1 MSLSDIPGAAP
12 DPAFDGTP
20 NGNVNG
26 HPKGNPNGHP
36 AGSATAVALAEPER
50 RVRPVWI
57 AGVVLVNLGINA
69 AFFGPIQVLLGQQAA
84 AFSEGDKEAILAL
97 VTGAGAAVSLVA
109 NPLFGAFSDRTTSR
123 LGRRVPWVLFG
134 AVLGAAALIALAGA
148 PNVAVM
154 TLLWCLVQAGC
165 NGAYA
170 AITAAIPD
178 RVPVPQRGTVGGLA
192 AMGQT
197 VGILI
202 GAVIA
207 AAVTG
212 NFAAGYLVCALALL
226 AGVVLYF
233 FKNDDVPL
241 PAQAR
246 PPFSVAGFAKSFW
259 ISPALYPDF
268 AWAWL
273 TRLLVNIG
281 NHMVTLYLLFFLK
294 DAVHVK
300 ETQGIEPEFGVL
312 ILTGLYAV
320 MVIITSV
327 IGGPLSDRMGKRK
340 PLVIISSVI
349 IAVASL
355 ILAFAPTWTGALI
368 GASVLGIGFGCYLA
382 VDFALITQV
391 LPTALS
397 RGKDLGVIN
406 IANSLPQVLAPL
418 IAFPFVTLWG
428 GYVSLYVAAAV
439 IGLLGAVFVVK
450 IKGVD

>member
-1 MSLSDIPGAAP
+1 MSLSDLPGHVP
-12 DPAFDGTP
+12 DPSAVASP
-20 NGNVNG
+20 Q
-26 HPKGNPNGHP
+26 
-36 AGSATAVALAEPER
+36 AGSSTAALAEPER
-50 RVRPVWI
+50 RVRPLWTT
-57 AGVVLVNLGINA
+57 GVVLVNVGINA

-84 AFSEGDKEAILAL
+84 LFSEGDKEAILAL

-123 LGRRVPWVLFG
+123 LGRRVPWVVFG

-154 TLLWCLVQAGC
+154 TILWCLVQAGC

-178 RVPVPQRGTVGGLA
+178 RVPVPQRGAVGGLA

-207 AAVTG
+207 AVVSG
-212 NFAAGYLVCALALL
+212 NFGVGYLVCAGALI
-226 AGVVLYF
+226 AGVALYF
-233 FKNDDVPL
+233 FKSDDVPL
-241 PAQAR
+241 PAEAR
-246 PPFSVAGFAKSFW
+246 PPFSLAGFARGFW
-259 ISPALYPDF
+259 ISPLLYPDF

-281 NHMVTLYLLFFLK
+281 NHMVTLYLLFFLT
-294 DAVHVK
+294 DAVHLK
-300 ETQGIEPEFGVL
+300 ETQGIEPAFGVL

-320 MVIITSV
+320 MVIVTSV

-340 PLVIISSVI
+340 PLVIASSVI

-355 ILAFAPTWTGALI
+355 ILAFAPNWAGAI
-368 GASVLGIGFGCYLA
+368 AGATVLGIGFGAYLA

-391 LPTALS
+391 LPSALD

>member
-1 MSLSDIPGAAP
+1 MSLSDLPGRVP
-12 DPAFDGTP
+12 DPS
-20 NGNVNG
+20 
-26 HPKGNPNGHP
+26 
-36 AGSATAVALAEPER
+36 AGATSPEGSSTTALAEPER
-50 RVRPVWI
+50 RVRPVWT
-57 AGVVLVNLGINA
+57 AGVVLVNVGINA

-84 AFSEGDKEAILAL
+84 HFSEGEKEAILAL

-109 NPLFGAFSDRTTSR
+109 NPLFGAFSDRTASR

-134 AVLGAAALIALAGA
+134 ALLGAAALTALAGA

-154 TLLWCLVQAGC
+154 TLLWCVVQAGC

-170 AITAAIPD
+170 AVTAAVPD
-178 RVPVPQRGTVGGLA
+178 RVPVAQRGTVGGLA

-197 VGILI
+197 AGILI

-207 AAVTG
+207 AVVSG
-212 NFAAGYLVCALALL
+212 NFALGYLICAAALV
-226 AGVVLYF
+226 AGVGLYF
-233 FKNDDVPL
+233 FQNDDAPL
-241 PAQAR
+241 SREDR
-246 PPFSVAGFAKSFW
+246 PPFTMLAFAKSFW
-259 ISPALYPDF
+259 ISPGRHPDF

-273 TRLLVNIG
+273 TRLLVNTG
-281 NHMVTLYLLFFLK
+281 NHMVTLYLLFFLS
-294 DAVHVK
+294 DAVRLQQ
-300 ETQGIEPEFGVL
+300 TQGMSAELGVL

-327 IGGPLSDRMGKRK
+327 IGGRLSDRMGRRK
-340 PLVIISSVI
+340 PLVIASSVV
-349 IAVASL
+349 IAIAAL
-355 ILAFAPTWTGALI
+355 ILAFAPTWSGAI
-368 GASVLGIGFGCYLA
+368 AGATVLGIGFGAYLA

-391 LPTALS
+391 LPSALD

-428 GYVSLYVAAAV
+428 GYISLYVAAAA
-439 IGLLGAVFVVK
+439 IGLLGALFVVK

>member
-1 MSLSDIPGAAP
+1 MSLSDLPGPVP
-12 DPAFDGTP
+12 DPAVLAASG
-20 NGNVNG
+20 GR
-26 HPKGNPNGHP
+26 P
-36 AGSATAVALAEPER
+36 AALAEPEQ
-50 RVRPVWI
+50 RVRPVWT
-57 AGVVLVNLGINA
+57 AGVVLVNVGINA

-84 AFSEGDKEAILAL
+84 HFSEGDKEAILAL

-123 LGRRVPWVLFG
+123 LGRRVPWVVFG
-134 AVLGAAALIALAGA
+134 AILGAAALIALAGA

-154 TLLWCLVQAGC
+154 TLLWCFVQAGC

-170 AITAAIPD
+170 AVTAAIPD
-178 RVPVPQRGTVGGLA
+178 RVPVPQRGAVGGLA

-207 AAVTG
+207 AVVSG
-212 NFAAGYLVCALALL
+212 NFALGYLVCAAALV
-226 AGVVLYF
+226 AGVALYF
-233 FKNDDVPL
+233 FKSDDVPL
-241 PAQAR
+241 PAEAR
-246 PPFSVAGFAKSFW
+246 PPFKLAAFLRGFW
-259 ISPALYPDF
+259 IPPARYPDF

-281 NHMVTLYLLFFLK
+281 NHMVTLYLLFFLT

-300 ETQGIEPEFGVL
+300 ETQGIEPAFGVL

-340 PLVIISSVI
+340 PLVIASSVI

-355 ILAFAPTWTGALI
+355 ILAFAPTWPGAI
-368 GASVLGIGFGCYLA
+368 AGATVLGIGFGAYLA

-391 LPTALS
+391 LPSALD

-418 IAFPFVTLWG
+418 IAFPFVTMWG

-439 IGLLGAVFVVK
+439 IGVLGAVFVVK

>member
-1 MSLSDIPGAAP
+1 MSLSDLPGNIP
-12 DPAFDGTP
+12 DPSLVAASRG
-20 NGNVNG
+20 
-26 HPKGNPNGHP
+26 
-36 AGSATAVALAEPER
+36 GSSTTALAEPER
-50 RVRPVWI
+50 RVRPLWTT
-57 AGVVLVNLGINA
+57 GVVLVNVGINA

-84 AFSEGDKEAILAL
+84 HFSEGDKEAILAL

-123 LGRRVPWVLFG
+123 LGRRVPWVVFG
-134 AVLGAAALIALAGA
+134 AILGAAALIALAGA

-154 TLLWCLVQAGC
+154 TILWCFVQAGC

-178 RVPVPQRGTVGGLA
+178 RVPVPQRGAVGGLA

-207 AAVTG
+207 AVVSG
-212 NFAAGYLVCALALL
+212 NFGVGYLVCAAALV
-226 AGVVLYF
+226 AGVALYF
-233 FKNDDVPL
+233 FKSDDVTL
-241 PAQAR
+241 PAGAR
-246 PPFSVAGFAKSFW
+246 PPFSLAGFARGFW
-259 ISPALYPDF
+259 ISPVLYPDF

-281 NHMVTLYLLFFLK
+281 NHMVTLYLLFFLS
-294 DAVHVK
+294 DAVHLK
-300 ETQGIEPEFGVL
+300 ETQGIEPAFGVL

-340 PLVIISSVI
+340 PLVIASSVI

-355 ILAFAPTWTGALI
+355 ILAFAPTWAGAII
-368 GASVLGIGFGCYLA
+368 GASVLGIGFGAYLA

-391 LPTALS
+391 LPSALD

-450 IKGVD
+450 IKGVA

>member
-1 MSLSDIPGAAP
+1 MSLSDLPSAAP
-12 DPAFDGTP
+12 T
-20 NGNVNG
+20 
-26 HPKGNPNGHP
+26 
-36 AGSATAVALAEPER
+36 SAALAEPER
-50 RVRPVWI
+50 RVRPVWT

-123 LGRRVPWVLFG
+123 MGRRVPWVLFG

-148 PNVAVM
+148 PNVAIM

-212 NFAAGYLVCALALL
+212 NFAAGYVVCAVALL
-226 AGVVLYF
+226 AGVVLYY
-233 FKNDDVPL
+233 FKNDDIPL

-246 PPFSVAGFAKSFW
+246 PRFGLAGFVRGFW
-259 ISPALYPDF
+259 ISPARHPDF

-281 NHMVTLYLLFFLK
+281 NHMVTLYLLFFLN
-294 DAVHVK
+294 DAVRVR

-320 MVIITSV
+320 MVIVTSV
-327 IGGPLSDRMGKRK
+327 IGGRVSDRMGRRK
-340 PLVIISSVI
+340 PLVIISSAVI
-349 IAVASL
+349 AAASL
-355 ILAFAPTWTGALI
+355 ILAFAPTWPGALI

-391 LPTALS
+391 LPTALN

-418 IAFPFVTLWG
+418 IAYPFVALWG
-428 GYVSLYVAAAV
+428 GYVALYVAAAV

>member
-1 MSLSDIPGAAP
+1 MSLSDTPAPAP
-12 DPAFDGTP
+12 DPAISGRP
-20 NGNVNG
+20 GGERNG
-26 HPKGNPNGHP
+26 P
-36 AGSATAVALAEPER
+36 AAVGLGVGPSGGPAPALAEPQR
-50 RVRPVWI
+50 SVRPAWT
-57 AGVVLVNLGINA
+57 AGVVLVNVGINA

-84 AFSEGDKEAILAL
+84 AFSEPDKEAILAL

-123 LGRRVPWVLFG
+123 RGRRVPWVLFG

-178 RVPVPQRGTVGGLA
+178 RVPVRQRGTVGGLA

-197 VGILI
+197 VGILM

-212 NFAAGYLVCALALL
+212 NFAAGYLLCAGALL

-233 FKNDDVPL
+233 FRNDDVPL
-241 PAQAR
+241 PENAR
-246 PPFSVAGFAKSFW
+246 PPFSLAAMVKGFW
-259 ISPALYPDF
+259 ISPAPHPDF

-273 TRLLVNIG
+273 TRLLVNVG

-294 DAVHVK
+294 DAVHLQT
-300 ETQGIEPEFGVL
+300 TQGIEPEFGVL

-327 IGGPLSDRMGKRK
+327 IGGPLSDRMGRRK
-340 PLVIISSVI
+340 PLVILSSAI
-349 IAVASL
+349 IAAASL
-355 ILAFAPTWTGALI
+355 MLAFAPTWAGALI

-382 VDFALITQV
+382 VDFALITEV
-391 LPTALS
+391 LPTALN

-428 GYVSLYVAAAV
+428 GYVSLYVAAAA

>member
-1 MSLSDIPGAAP
+1 MSLSD
-12 DPAFDGTP
+12 
-20 NGNVNG
+20 
-26 HPKGNPNGHP
+26 
-36 AGSATAVALAEPER
+36 TAVAALAEPQR
-50 RVRPVWI
+50 RVRPVWT
-57 AGVVLVNLGINA
+57 AGVVLVNVGINA
-69 AFFGPIQVLLGQQAA
+69 AFFGPLQVLLGQQAA
-84 AFSEGDKEAILAL
+84 AFNEGEKEAILAL

-109 NPLFGAFSDRTTSR
+109 NPLFGALSDRTVAR
-123 LGRRVPWVLFG
+123 RGRRVPWVLFG
-134 AVLGAAALIALAGA
+134 AILGAAALAALAGA

-154 TLLWCLVQAGC
+154 TILWCLVQAGC

-178 RVPVPQRGTVGGLA
+178 RVPAPQRGTVGGLA

-197 VGILI
+197 VGILA

-207 AAVTG
+207 AVVSG
-212 NFAAGYLVCALALL
+212 NFALGYLVCALALL

-233 FKNDDVPL
+233 FKNDDVAL
-241 PAQAR
+241 PRDGR
-246 PPFSVAGFAKSFW
+246 PPFKLAEFALNFW
-259 ISPALYPDF
+259 ISPARYPDF

-281 NHMVTLYLLFFLK
+281 NHMVTLYLLFFLT
-294 DAVHVK
+294 DAVRLPQM
-300 ETQGIEPEFGVL
+300 QGLAAESGVL

-327 IGGPLSDRMGKRK
+327 VGGRLSDRMGRRK
-340 PLVIISSVI
+340 PLVILSSAI
-349 IAVASL
+349 IAVAAL
-355 ILAFAPTWTGALI
+355 ILAVAPTWPGALI
-368 GASVLGIGFGCYLA
+368 GASVLGIGFGAYLA
-382 VDFALITQV
+382 VDFALITEV
-391 LPTALS
+391 LPTALN

-418 IAFPFVTLWG
+418 IAYPFVAYWG

>member
-1 MSLSDIPGAAP
+1 MSDTTAP
-12 DPAFDGTP
+12 
-20 NGNVNG
+20 
-26 HPKGNPNGHP
+26 
-36 AGSATAVALAEPER
+36 ALAEPVR
-50 RVRPVWI
+50 RVRPVWT
-57 AGVVLVNLGINA
+57 AGVVLVNVGINA

-84 AFSEGDKEAILAL
+84 AFSEPDKEAILAL

-123 LGRRVPWVLFG
+123 RGRRVPWVLFG

-148 PNVAVM
+148 PTVAIM
-154 TLLWCLVQAGC
+154 TLLWCFVQAGC

-178 RVPVPQRGTVGGLA
+178 RVPVAQRGTVGGLA

-197 VGILI
+197 AGILA

-207 AAVTG
+207 SAVAG
-212 NFAAGYLVCALALL
+212 DFAAGYFACALALL
-226 AGVVLYF
+226 AGVVLYY

-241 PAQAR
+241 PAQSR
-246 PPFSVAGFAKSFW
+246 PPFSLAGFLYGFW
-259 ISPALYPDF
+259 ISPARYPDF

-281 NHMVTLYLLFFLK
+281 NHMVTLYLLFFLN
-294 DAVHVK
+294 DAVRVR
-300 ETQGIEPEFGVL
+300 ETQGMEPAFGVL

-327 IGGPLSDRMGKRK
+327 VGGRLSDRLGRRK
-340 PLVIISSVI
+340 PLVILSSAVI
-349 IAVASL
+349 AAASL
-355 ILAFAPTWTGALI
+355 ILAFAPTWPGALV
-368 GASVLGIGFGCYLA
+368 GASVLGVGFGCYLA
-382 VDFALITQV
+382 VDFALITEV
-391 LPTALS
+391 LPTALN

-418 IAFPFVTLWG
+418 IAYPFVAFWG

>member
-1 MSLSDIPGAAP
+1 MSMSDTTAP
-12 DPAFDGTP
+12 
-20 NGNVNG
+20 
-26 HPKGNPNGHP
+26 
-36 AGSATAVALAEPER
+36 ALAEPER
-50 RVRPVWI
+50 RVRPVWT
-57 AGVVLVNLGINA
+57 AGVVLVNVGINA
-69 AFFGPIQVLLGQQAA
+69 AFFGPLQVLLGQQAA
-84 AFSEGDKEAILAL
+84 AFSEPGKEAILAL
-97 VTGAGAAVSLVA
+97 VTGAGAVVSLVA
-109 NPLFGAFSDRTTSR
+109 NPLFGAVSDRTTSR
-123 LGRRVPWVLFG
+123 RGRRVPWVIFG
-134 AVLGAAALIALAGA
+134 AVLGAAALIGLAGA
-148 PNVAVM
+148 PNVVVM
-154 TLLWCLVQAGC
+154 MLLWCLVQAGC

-197 VGILI
+197 VGILA

-212 NFAAGYLVCALALL
+212 NFAAGYVVCAAALL

-246 PPFSVAGFAKSFW
+246 PPFSLAAFLRGFW
-259 ISPALYPDF
+259 ISPVRHPDF

-281 NHMVTLYLLFFLK
+281 NHMVTLYLLFFLD
-294 DAVHVK
+294 DAVRIR
-300 ETQGIEPEFGVL
+300 ETEGIEPAAGVL
-312 ILTGLYAV
+312 VLTGLYAV

-327 IGGPLSDRMGKRK
+327 IGGRLSDRMGRRK
-340 PLVIISSVI
+340 PLVILSSAVI
-349 IAVASL
+349 AAAAL
-355 ILAFAPTWTGALI
+355 ILAFAPTWAGALL

-382 VDFALITQV
+382 VDFALITEV
-391 LPTALS
+391 LPTALN

-418 IAFPFVTLWG
+418 IAFPFVAHWG
-428 GYVSLYVAAAV
+428 GYVGLYVAAAV

>member
-1 MSLSDIPGAAP
+1 MSLSDIPGAVP
-12 DPAFDGTP
+12 DPGLVGTR
-20 NGNVNG
+20 
-26 HPKGNPNGHP
+26 
-36 AGSATAVALAEPER
+36 SATALAEPTS
-50 RVRPVWI
+50 RVTPLWTT
-57 AGVVLVNLGINA
+57 GVVLVNLGINA
-69 AFFGPIQVLLGQQAA
+69 AFFGPIQVLLSQQAEHFDA
-84 AFSEGDKEAILAL
+84 GQKEAILAL

-123 LGRRVPWVLFG
+123 FGRRVPWVVVG
-134 AVLGAAALIALAGA
+134 AVLGAAALIGLAGA

-178 RVPVPQRGTVGGLA
+178 RVPLPQRATVGGLA

-207 AAVTG
+207 AAVSG
-212 NFAAGYLVCALALL
+212 NFALGYIVCALALL
-226 AGVVLYF
+226 AGVVMYL
-233 FKNDDVPL
+233 FKSADVPL
-241 PAQAR
+241 PAGDR
-246 PPFSVAGFAKSFW
+246 PPLNWIDFLLGFVR
-259 ISPALYPDF
+259 PLRHPDF
-268 AWAWL
+268 AWAWI

-281 NHMVTLYLLFFLK
+281 NHMVTLYLLFFLA
-294 DAVHVK
+294 DAVHLK
-300 ETQGIEPEFGVL
+300 ATTGMEPAFGVL
-312 ILTGLYAV
+312 VLTGLYAV
-320 MVIITSV
+320 FVIITSV
-327 IGGPLSDRMGKRK
+327 IGGRLSDRMGKRK
-340 PLVIISSVI
+340 PLVIASSVI
-349 IAVASL
+349 IALASL
-355 ILAFAPTWTGALI
+355 ILAFAPTWIGGI
-368 GASVLGIGFGCYLA
+368 VGASVLGIGFGAYLA

-391 LPTALS
+391 LPHAVD

-406 IANSLPQVLAPL
+406 IANSLPQVIAPALAW
-418 IAFPFVTLWG
+418 PFVTLWG

>member
-1 MSLSDIPGAAP
+1 MSLSETPGAAP
-12 DPAFDGTP
+12 GPAVAG
-20 NGNVNG
+20 
-26 HPKGNPNGHP
+26 P
-36 AGSATAVALAEPER
+36 AGATAMTLGEPER
-50 RVRPVWI
+50 LVRPAWT
-57 AGVVLVNLGINA
+57 AGVVLVNVGINA
-69 AFFGPIQVLLGQQAA
+69 AFFGPLQVLLGQQAA
-84 AFSEGDKEAILAL
+84 AFSEADKEAILAL
-97 VTGAGAAVSLVA
+97 VTGAGATVSLVA

-123 LGRRVPWVLFG
+123 LGRRVPWVVLG

-178 RVPVPQRGTVGGLA
+178 RVPVRQRGTVGGLA

-212 NFAAGYLVCALALL
+212 NFAAGYLVCAVALL

-241 PAQAR
+241 PAASR
-246 PPFSVAGFAKSFW
+246 PAFSLAGFAKSFW
-259 ISPALYPDF
+259 VSPVLYPDF

-273 TRLLVNIG
+273 TRLLVNVG

-312 ILTGLYAV
+312 VLTGLYAM

-327 IGGPLSDRMGKRK
+327 AGGRLSDRMGKRK
-340 PLVIISSVI
+340 PLVIISSGI
-349 IAVASL
+349 IAAASL
-355 ILAFAPTWTGALI
+355 ILAIAPTWTGALI

-382 VDFALITQV
+382 VDFALITEV
-391 LPTALS
+391 LPRALS
-397 RGKDLGVIN
+397 RGKDLGVLN

-418 IAFPFVTLWG
+418 IAFPFVALWG

>member
-1 MSLSDIPGAAP
+1 MSLSDGP
-12 DPAFDGTP
+12 DAI
-20 NGNVNG
+20 
-26 HPKGNPNGHP
+26 
-36 AGSATAVALAEPER
+36 AGSGAKAAKGGAEDAALAEPER
-50 RVRPVWI
+50 RVRPVWT
-57 AGVVLVNLGINA
+57 AGVVLVNVGINA
-69 AFFGPIQVLLGQQAA
+69 AFFGPLQVLLGQQAA
-84 AFSEGDKEAILAL
+84 AFNEGEKEAILAL

-109 NPLFGAFSDRTTSR
+109 NPLFGALSDRTVSR
-123 LGRRVPWVLFG
+123 RGRRLPWVLFG
-134 AVLGAAALIALAGA
+134 AVLGAAALVALAGA

-154 TLLWCLVQAGC
+154 AILWCFVQAGC

-197 VGILI
+197 VGILA

-207 AAVTG
+207 AVVSG
-212 NFAAGYLVCALALL
+212 NFALGYVVCAAALL

-233 FKNDDVPL
+233 FENDDVAL
-241 PAQAR
+241 PPQGR
-246 PPFSVAGFAKSFW
+246 PPFKLAEFARGFW
-259 ISPALYPDF
+259 ISPARHPDF

-281 NHMVTLYLLFFLK
+281 NHMVTLYLLFFLS
-294 DAVHVK
+294 DAVRLP
-300 ETQGIEPEFGVL
+300 ETEGIGAELGVL

-320 MVIITSV
+320 MVIVTSV
-327 IGGPLSDRMGKRK
+327 IGGRLSDRMGRRK
-340 PLVIISSVI
+340 PLVILSSVI
-349 IAVASL
+349 IAAAAL
-355 ILAFAPTWTGALI
+355 ILGFAPTWPGALI
-368 GASVLGIGFGCYLA
+368 GAAVLGVGFGSYLA
-382 VDFALITQV
+382 VDFALITEV
-391 LPTALS
+391 LPTALN

-418 IAFPFVTLWG
+418 IAYPFVALWG
-428 GYVSLYVAAAV
+428 GYVSLYLAAAV

>member
-1 MSLSDIPGAAP
+1 MSDTTAP
-12 DPAFDGTP
+12 
-20 NGNVNG
+20 
-26 HPKGNPNGHP
+26 
-36 AGSATAVALAEPER
+36 ALAEPER
-50 RVRPVWI
+50 RVRPVWT
-57 AGVVLVNLGINA
+57 AGVVLVNVGINA
-69 AFFGPIQVLLGQQAA
+69 AFFGPLQVLLGQQAA
-84 AFSEGDKEAILAL
+84 AFSEPDKEAILAL

-123 LGRRVPWVLFG
+123 RGRRVPWVLFG

-148 PNVAVM
+148 PTVAAM

-178 RVPVPQRGTVGGLA
+178 RVPAPQRGTVGGLA

-197 VGILI
+197 VGILA

-207 AAVTG
+207 AAVAG
-212 NFAAGYLVCALALL
+212 NFAAGYVVSAAALL

-233 FKNDDVPL
+233 VKNDDVPL
-241 PAQAR
+241 PAHAR
-246 PPFSVAGFAKSFW
+246 PPFNLAGFVRGFW
-259 ISPALYPDF
+259 ISPARHPDF

-281 NHMVTLYLLFFLK
+281 NHMVTLYLLFFLN
-294 DAVHVK
+294 DAVRVR

-327 IGGPLSDRMGKRK
+327 IGGRLSDRLGRRK
-340 PLVIISSVI
+340 PLVIISSVV
-349 IAVASL
+349 IAAASL
-355 ILAFAPTWTGALI
+355 ILAFAPTWPGALI

-382 VDFALITQV
+382 VDFALITEV
-391 LPTALS
+391 LPTALN

-418 IAFPFVTLWG
+418 IAFPFVALWG
-428 GYVSLYVAAAV
+428 GYVALYVAAAV

-450 IKGVD
+450 IKGVA

>member
-1 MSLSDIPGAAP
+1 MSLSDLPGPVP
-12 DPAFDGTP
+12 DPAIVRGGT
-20 NGNVNG
+20 
-26 HPKGNPNGHP
+26 
-36 AGSATAVALAEPER
+36 ATALAEPVD
-50 RVRPVWI
+50 RVRTLWI
-57 AGVVLVNLGINA
+57 TGVVLINVGINA

-84 AFSEGDKEAILAL
+84 HFDEAQKEAILAL
-97 VTGAGAAVSLVA
+97 VTGCGAAVSLVA
-109 NPLFGAFSDRTTSR
+109 NPLFGAFSDRTVSR
-123 LGRRVPWVLFG
+123 FGRRVPWVLVGAILG
-134 AVLGAAALIALAGA
+134 AVALVGLAGA

-154 TLLWCLVQAGC
+154 TALWCLVQAGC

-197 VGILI
+197 VGILA

-207 AAVTG
+207 AVVAG
-212 NFAAGYLVCALALL
+212 NFAAGYLVCAAALL
-226 AGVVLYF
+226 AGVVLYL
-233 FKNDDVPL
+233 FKNDDQPL

-246 PPFSVAGFAKSFW
+246 PPFSLLRFFQGFW
-259 ISPALYPDF
+259 VSPKRYPDF

-281 NHMVTLYLLFFLK
+281 NHMVTLYLLFFLS

-300 ETQGIEPEFGVL
+300 ETEGIEPAFGVL

-327 IGGPLSDRMGKRK
+327 IGGTLSDRMGKRK
-340 PLVIISSVI
+340 PLVIASSVI
-349 IAVASL
+349 IAIASL
-355 ILAFAPTWTGALI
+355 ILGFAPTWAGAITGAI
-368 GASVLGIGFGCYLA
+368 VLGIGFGAYLA

-391 LPTALS
+391 LPTALD
-397 RGKDLGVIN
+397 RGRDLGVIN
-406 IANSLPQVLAPL
+406 VANSLPQVVAPL
-418 IAFPFVTLWG
+418 IAFPFVTYWG

-450 IKGVD
+450 IKSVV

>member
-1 MSLSDIPGAAP
+1 MSLSDLPGRIP
-12 DPAFDGTP
+12 DPSLE
-20 NGNVNG
+20 
-26 HPKGNPNGHP
+26 
-36 AGSATAVALAEPER
+36 AGAPGSSTAALAEPER
-50 RVRPVWI
+50 RVRPLWT
-57 AGVVLVNLGINA
+57 AGVVLVNVGINA

-84 AFSEGDKEAILAL
+84 HFSEGDKEAILAL

-109 NPLFGAFSDRTTSR
+109 NPLFGAFSDRTVSS
-123 LGRRVPWVLFG
+123 LGRRVPWVVFG
-134 AVLGAAALIALAGA
+134 AVLGAAALVALAGA

-178 RVPVPQRGTVGGLA
+178 RVPVPQRGAVGGLA

-197 VGILI
+197 AGILI

-207 AAVTG
+207 AVVSG
-212 NFAAGYLVCALALL
+212 SFALGYLICAAALVG
-226 AGVVLYF
+226 GVALYF
-233 FKNDDVPL
+233 FKSDDVPL
-241 PAQAR
+241 PAEAC
-246 PPFSVAGFAKSFW
+246 PPFKLAAFLRGFW
-259 ISPALYPDF
+259 IPPARYPDF

-281 NHMVTLYLLFFLK
+281 NHMVTLYLLFFLT
-294 DAVHVK
+294 DAVHLK
-300 ETQGIEPEFGVL
+300 ETEGIEPAFGVL

-327 IGGPLSDRMGKRK
+327 IGGPLSDRMGRRK
-340 PLVIISSVI
+340 PLVIASSVI

-355 ILAFAPTWTGALI
+355 ILAFAPTWPGAI
-368 GASVLGIGFGCYLA
+368 AGATVLGIGFGAYLA

-391 LPTALS
+391 LPSALD

-418 IAFPFVTLWG
+418 IAYPFVTMWG